1 MDPAWYHP
9 GRLRRIQETLREQSV
24 LRLRGQRILWRAGV
38 PTGLCSVALVLGV
51 VGHRIESWA
60 SSPFPLSRTP
70 AFRAGLTLPTQGVV
84 PEQLPAVPLTFQS
97 GETLAG
103 VLGGLGV
110 PPSEAATV
118 IEQVRPFADPRKL
131 KPTDTFRAGV
141 AEDGTLDRFEV
152 ILSGRGR
159 AVAVR
164 EERGWRGYWRPFERS
179 VAVAAVRGSLED
191 SLEAAVRGAGG
202 EGLIAYLLSD
212 VFQWDLDFN
221 RDLRVGDEFEIL
233 YERVFLDGSFDS
245 LGTILAAT
253 YTNQGKR
260 LEAYR
265 FGESGGYYDAE
276 GRPMRKRF
284 LRSPL
289 AFSRI
294 TSSFSH
300 RRFHP
305 VLKRYRPHYGV
316 DYGAPT
322 GTPVRVTASGVV
334 EFAGWDQGGGRMIK
348 VRHPNGY
355 LTAYLHLSRFA
366 DGIRAGR
373 RVTQSEVI
381 GYVGSTGLATAPHLD
396 YRVQLNGSWINPLSL
411 KSVPAEPLPP
421 EELAEFGRLRD
432 ALREG
437 LRTGR
442 YESPEVL
449 GPRAGAVTADVTG
462 AAAHS
467 PSS

>member
-1 MDPAWYHP
+1 M
-9 GRLRRIQETLREQSV
+9 
-24 LRLRGQRILWRAGV
+24 
-38 PTGLCSVALVLGV
+38 V
-51 VGHRIESWA
+51 VGALGHQIESWA
-60 SSPFPLSRTP
+60 ESPFPLAPTQP
-70 AFRAGLTLPTQGVV
+70 YRAGVTAPLEDLLSEDLP
-84 PEQLPAVPLTFQS
+84 PVPLTFQS

-103 VLGGLGV
+103 VLDDLGL

-131 KPTDTFRAGV
+131 KPSDTFRARV
-141 AEDGTLDRFEV
+141 AVDGTLDEFEL
-152 ILSGRGR
+152 ILAGRGR

-164 EERGWRGYWRPFERS
+164 EERGWRGFWRPFERS
-179 VAVAAVRGSLED
+179 VRAAAVSGRLES
-191 SLEAAVRGAGG
+191 SLEASMRSAGG
-202 EGLIAYLLSD
+202 EGLIAYRLSD

-245 LGTILAAT
+245 LGGILAAA

-265 FGESGGYYDAE
+265 FGDEGGYYDAE

-294 TSSFSH
+294 TSNFSH

-305 VLKRYRPHYGV
+305 VLKSYRPHYGV

-322 GTPVRVTASGVV
+322 GTPVRVTAGGVV
-334 EFAGWDQGGGRMIK
+334 EFAGWNQGGGRMIK

-355 LTAYLHLSRFA
+355 LTAYLHLSKFA
-366 DGIRAGR
+366 SSIRPGR
-373 RVTQSEVI
+373 RVSQGEVI
-381 GYVGSTGLATAPHLD
+381 GYVGATGLATAPHLD
-396 YRVQLNGSWINPLSL
+396 YRVQYNGSWINPLSL
-411 KSVPAEPLPP
+411 KSVPAEPLPQHQ
-421 EELAEFGRLRD
+421 LAEFIAVRD

-437 LRTGR
+437 LRTGS
-442 YESPEVL
+442 YVSPDAMR
-449 GPRAGAVTADVTG
+449 PKAGAVTAGVG
-462 AAAHS
+462 RS
-467 PSS
+467 LSQSSGR